1 MKFDNYDQT
10 KHEKSTKKRLLAYK
24 RLLSEAVNIRRYK
37 RPDSSAAE
45 LALESGLSRQH
56 IYRLES
62 LEHDI
67 RIGTLMDYLDT
78 FDYSLI
84 IVPRKNIKE
93 IEPSSTLA
101 KIELLDK
108 LFMKLN
114 ALTIDELL
122 RLDKELPDKNIGTG
136 KQSEV

>member
-45 LALESGLSRQH
+45 
-56 IYRLES
+56 LES

-122 RLDKELPDKNIGTG
+122 KLDKELPDKNIGTG